1 MIWGIKNGSLR
12 KSLKLLFFQNFSL
25 IYSKK
30 KALELYKVRYQNEKD
45 SFKKGIVNPN
55 LLKPIIA
62 SKEVSL
68 SPYFRYG
75 CVSVRKFFSE
85 IKKLYDK
92 VKSINKDKYYFIEK
106 KN

>member
-1 MIWGIKNGSLR
+1 M
-12 KSLKLLFFQNFSL
+12 
-25 IYSKK
+25 
-30 KALELYKVRYQNEKD
+30 YKIRYKREKD

-55 LLKPIIA
+55 LLKPILDT
-62 SKEVSL
+62 KEVSL

-75 CVSVRKFFSE
+75 CISVRKFFSE
-85 IKKLYDK
+85 IKKLYDM